1 MDNYVVSARKYRP
14 VTFRSVVGQ
23 EALTTTL
30 KNAITGNKLA
40 HAYLFCGPRGVGKTT
55 CARIFAKTINCLNPT
70 PEHEACN
77 QCESCVAFDEQRSY
91 NIHELDAASNNS
103 VDDIRS
109 LIDQV
114 RIPPQIGKYK
124 VYIIDEVHMLSTS
137 AFNSF
142 LKTLEEPPAHAIF
155 ILATTEKH
163 KIIPTILS
171 RCQVYDFN
179 RISVADMVNHL
190 QYVAQK
196 ENVSAEPEALN
207 IIAQKA
213 DGGMRDA
220 LSIFDQTVSYTAGN
234 VTYKSVIENLN
245 VLDFEYYFKLTDAIV
260 AGSVVDCLLVLN
272 DILNRGFEGQY
283 VISGITSHFRDL
295 LVCKDPVTA
304 TLFEV
309 GASIREKYVATAKQC
324 SNAFLYKAI
333 EMANDC
339 DLNYRMSK
347 NKRLLLELTLIKLCQ
362 LSENSEDPK
371 NLNPVTPSEKVHPKT
386 KTQPVQNSGTVS
398 EPKPEIKPLPVIPG
412 EKKSTVTTIA
422 GLGVSLSSLTEE
434 NPEKPVEKSISL
446 QAEPRQ
452 SNRLFTEEELQKAW
466 QEFAENLVEEKLL
479 RNTMMLYKPKML
491 GNTVFEVEVNTEI
504 NKNYL
509 DDYGNVIL
517 TYLRESLQNDD
528 ITMTIKISEA
538 TVVKKPLTSREIF
551 DELVQKNPSLQKLSD
566 EFDLELS

>member
-386 KTQPVQNSGTVS
+386 KTQPVQISGTVS

-528 ITMTIKISEA
+528 ITMTIIISEA